1 MADPLA
7 SLHECAG
14 FEWDEGNSEKNWI
27 KHQVSRAECEELFFN
42 EPLVAAPDEKHS
54 IEESRYY
61 VLGQTDEGRRLFVVV
76 TIRDKLIRVVSARD
90 MSRREEKEYE
100 SAQTEEG
107 SEEDTKVSD

>member
-1 MADPLA
+1 MADSLA
-7 SLHECAG
+7 ALLDCTG

-54 IEESRYY
+54 EGEPRYY

-76 TIRDKLIRVVSARD
+76 TLRDKLIRVISARA
-90 MSRREEKEYE
+90 MSRHEAKEYDG
-100 SAQTEEG
+100 AQTEEG
-107 SEEDTKVSD
+107 HAENTEV

>member
-1 MADPLA
+1 MMADPLA
-7 SLHECAG
+7 SLLACTG

-42 EPLVAAPDEKHS
+42 EPLVAASDEKRS
-54 IEESRYY
+54 EEEPRYF

-76 TIRDKLIRVVSARD
+76 TIRDKLIRVISARD

-100 SAQTEEG
+100 GAQAEEG
-107 SEEDTKVSD
+107 STKDAEV

>member
-7 SLHECAG
+7 SLLECTG
-14 FEWDEGNSEKNWI
+14 FAWDEGNSEKNWI

-54 IEESRYY
+54 EGEPRYY

-76 TIRDKLIRVVSARD
+76 TIREKLIRVISARA

-100 SAQTEEG
+100 GAETEEG
-107 SEEDTKVSD
+107 DAQDSEV